1 LCYDSGAV
9 VLQIAELYLPV
20 FPVFYR
26 RFRVM
31 SEFVPFR
38 ATLICSE
45 RPRKRFARAAVFNV
59 RNL

>member
-1 LCYDSGAV
+1 
-9 VLQIAELYLPV
+9 
-20 FPVFYR
+20 
-26 RFRVM
+26 M